1 MFHVSASKFFVLFLC
16 ANVIFD
22 GTEAAEA
29 EEEPSVANG
38 ITSKNH
44 VPTYL
49 LSTYQPTKYLPTKY
63 LPTKYLPTKYLPTIT
78 YLPSTYLLRTLWV
91 DINRSPLDSLKV
103 KIR

>member
-49 LSTYQPTKYLPTKY
+49 PTKYLPTY
-63 LPTKYLPTKYLPTIT
+63 QVPT
-78 YLPSTYLLRTLWV
+78 
-91 DINRSPLDSLKV
+91 N
-103 KIR
+103 